1 MDRPFSRQRFTQVL
15 TLVCQTLDECH
26 QGMADYH
33 LDYESTTIHGKV
45 SSKVHSV
52 QAFGSW
58 ARGALVCGNLDLA
71 VELDHQWVDGPWL
84 GNRQLADHLIDG
96 VQIARSLMGRHP
108 SVRYLPL
115 QAALEGPQAID
126 PAELKPIWRAPVPGE
141 APVDWRRAIR
151 SIALDP
157 NAQRFSRSIVSLS
170 GVHDLVSI
178 SGRRQTVPDRPRA
191 TPRHPERDAPTSRAS
206 GPA

>member
-1 MDRPFSRQRFTQVL
+1 MERPFSRQRFSQVL
-15 TLVCQTLDECH
+15 TLVCQTLDERH
-26 QGMADYH
+26 QGLVDYH
-33 LDYESTTIHGKV
+33 LDYGSTTIHGKV
-45 SSKVHSV
+45 SSTVRSV

-84 GNRQLADHLIDG
+84 GNRQLAGHLVDG

-115 QAALEGPQAID
+115 QAAIEGPQAID
-126 PAELKPIWRAPVPGE
+126 PAELKPIWRAPVAG
-141 APVDWRRAIR
+141 ATRIDWRTAIR
-151 SIALDP
+151 SIPLDP

-170 GVHDLVSI
+170 GGHDLVSV
-178 SGRRQTVPDRPRA
+178 SGRRRTVQDRTRSSTRPPDSGA
-191 TPRHPERDAPTSRAS
+191 AAAS
-206 GPA
+206 AS